1 MLCREKRGKSPSD
14 RLKDMFHKTVLY
26 ENLRANNPG
35 CFSKVIPV
43 IGDIMEENLG
53 ELNRIIFELLSYY

>member
-53 ELNRIIFELLSYY
+53 E